1 MYRVSKTVVKQT
13 EHPEL
18 FSLFNRYGVLAT
30 NLYNA
35 GLFRVRQNFTM
46 HGKEVLH
53 PLEQEVKQEIECT
66 VTGKKSRPSKTF
78 HVLSVPRKADACY
91 MEPGFFCRAPDAVCT
106 ECPEAG
112 LR

>member
-53 PLEQEVKQEIECT
+53 PLEQEVKQEIEQKL
-66 VTGKKSRPSKTF
+66 GAHS
-78 HVLSVPRKADACY
+78 LSSTK
-91 MEPGFFCRAPDAVCT
+91 
-106 ECPEAG
+106 
-112 LR
+112 